1 METECDTL
9 YAKEFDTSQRED
21 HLSFIKTQNKFLKLE
36 EELVK
41 VTERVEILE
50 LKLNDP
56 IPKNLKG
63 RVHHTIKHLHVFIFY
78 VV

>member
-9 YAKEFDTSQRED
+9 YAKQFDTSQRED
-21 HLSFIKTQNKFLKLE
+21 HLSFIKTQNKLIKLE

-41 VTERVEILE
+41 VTKRVAILE
-50 LKLNDP
+50 WKRNDP

-63 RVHHTIKHLHVFIFY
+63 RVYDTIKHLHVFIFY